1 MNNLLSTKYRPSKL
15 NEIIGQD
22 HLIGSNKI
30 LTNMLEKKQL
40 LSMILYGNSG
50 CGKTTIAL
58 ALINELQLPYKMIN
72 ATSTNKKELDTI
84 FMESKMY
91 PTLILVIDEIHR
103 LNKDKQD
110 LLLPKLEDGS
120 IVLIGLTTSNPF
132 FAINPAIRSRVILL
146 EVKKINNDDII
157 QQINRVVNESDYQ
170 IEENCTKFI
179 ANHSN
184 GDLRTAYNLLQAGMI
199 NAKNNIIHSQDIE
212 EICSVGNLNLFKD
225 DDDYYNLLSAF
236 QKSIRGS
243 DVQASIYYLAMLLLS
258 NDLESLIRRLLV
270 IAYEDIGLANP
281 NLVTKTMMACDS
293 AIKVGMPECR
303 IIFSNIVIDLALSP
317 KSKSAEMAIDKAM
330 SLVSSNPLPIPDY
343 LHLVNISL
351 QNADKYDY
359 DNFESWNQIQYLP
372 NNIKDIEFY
381 LPIDSSPYETILKQN
396 YQKLRQ
402 IKRTT
407 NLRSLKK

>member
-1 MNNLLSTKYRPSKL
+1 
-15 NEIIGQD
+15 
-22 HLIGSNKI
+22 
-30 LTNMLEKKQL
+30 
-40 LSMILYGNSG
+40 
-50 CGKTTIAL
+50 
-58 ALINELQLPYKMIN
+58 
-72 ATSTNKKELDTI
+72 
-84 FMESKMY
+84 
-91 PTLILVIDEIHR
+91 
-103 LNKDKQD
+103 
-110 LLLPKLEDGS
+110 
-120 IVLIGLTTSNPF
+120 
-132 FAINPAIRSRVILL
+132 
-146 EVKKINNDDII
+146 
-157 QQINRVVNESDYQ
+157 
-170 IEENCTKFI
+170 
-179 ANHSN
+179 
-184 GDLRTAYNLLQAGMI
+184 
-199 NAKNNIIHSQDIE
+199 NNIIHSQDIE

>member
-199 NAKNNIIHSQDIE
+199 NAK
-212 EICSVGNLNLFKD
+212 
-225 DDDYYNLLSAF
+225 
-236 QKSIRGS
+236 
-243 DVQASIYYLAMLLLS
+243 
-258 NDLESLIRRLLV
+258 
-270 IAYEDIGLANP
+270 
-281 NLVTKTMMACDS
+281 
-293 AIKVGMPECR
+293 
-303 IIFSNIVIDLALSP
+303 
-317 KSKSAEMAIDKAM
+317 
-330 SLVSSNPLPIPDY
+330 
-343 LHLVNISL
+343 
-351 QNADKYDY
+351 
-359 DNFESWNQIQYLP
+359 
-372 NNIKDIEFY
+372 
-381 LPIDSSPYETILKQN
+381 
-396 YQKLRQ
+396 
-402 IKRTT
+402 
-407 NLRSLKK
+407 